1 MIWIDGQRF
10 EGDWKK
16 DMMLKGRCRYPCGG
30 EYYGEWKQNKKDGYG
45 YHKDKN
51 GVIVWT
57 TQPIKIVKGQYPI

>member
-30 EYYGEWKQNKKDGYG
+30 EYYGEFNNDINNINKIN
-45 YHKDKN
+45 HRS
-51 GVIVWT
+51 
-57 TQPIKIVKGQYPI
+57 

>member
-57 TQPIKIVKGQYPI
+57 T